1 MKTKVAERLA
11 KNGEKMQK
19 LMKNTKMGFQ
29 NLEKMSKADYKMSGL
44 YSYNLLDHPDFLR
57 AQRIEKR
64 IIRYNMKNAKK
75 EKSDK
80 EVEMQ

>member
-1 MKTKVAERLA
+1 
-11 KNGEKMQK
+11 
-19 LMKNTKMGFQ
+19 
-29 NLEKMSKADYKMSGL
+29 MSKADYKMSGL

-75 EKSDK
+75 EKQDK